1 MAASDEAFD
10 KIDEKLSVSLPA
22 AEKLKSLQAELEAAP
37 GLGGEA
43 LERLRKVLDAHSAAF
58 DVVAQRF
65 LAPDQKL
72 QLLLGRWETFNRMF
86 EAVFEKFHDDSPL
99 ARPYLILI
107 RPKRFNWR
115 QRRQAA
121 REIAAS
127 MKTRVANPK
136 ARIELTQGDGP
147 SAASWVRETLFVPA
161 LMEAASEW
169 LQPQPIRVG
178 RTWLKDARGRKAL
191 TTPAELDARTF
202 RRWLKARAYA
212 IAERKLLA
220 PAALDSL
227 TDKERDI
234 VLLASKRSGATPA
247 AIKKRAARAGAKL
260 HGAASRSQRGRPA

>member
-1 MAASDEAFD
+1 MPSLAATA
-10 KIDEKLSVSLPA
+10 
-22 AEKLKSLQAELEAAP
+22 KLKSLCAELEAAP

-43 LERLRKVLDAHSAAF
+43 LKRLKKAFDAFSAAYN
-58 DVVAQRF
+58 VVAQRF
-65 LAPDQKL
+65 SAPDQRD
-72 QLLLGRWETFNRMF
+72 QLVLGRWAPFNRMLDG
-86 EAVFEKFHDDSPL
+86 VFEKFHDDSPL

-107 RPKRFNWR
+107 QPKRFNWR
-115 QRRQAA
+115 QRRTAA

-161 LMEAASEW
+161 LMEAASGWAE
-169 LQPQPIRVG
+169 PQPIRVG
-178 RTWLKDARGRKAL
+178 RRWLKDARGRKAL
-191 TTPAELDARTF
+191 TTPAELDAPTF

-247 AIKKRAARAGAKL
+247 AIKQRAARAGAKL